1 MIIFERHYIV
11 SAMGIRTDSPYMEK
25 IRITGLYGISA
36 VEWDL
41 HRGVNILS
49 GINGSGKST
58 VLENISNLF
67 HPGTFRFNPNKPV
80 ERIEIRFENGEV
92 LSSDRTTD
100 REYNVDIVSTFDSTL
115 KVLEAVQKLSGNK
128 VRSDLDWELYR
139 LQQRYLSY
147 QLSLG
152 KEAINILLEKGP
164 QQELSK
170 LMERRNRFY
179 DLVDSLFAETG
190 KKIVRESDE
199 LLFRTSRLELS
210 PYQLSSGEK
219 QMLVILTTVLTQNGL
234 PYIML
239 MDEPE
244 ISLHF
249 DWQKQLIHHIMSLNP
264 NLQLLLATHSPAV
277 IMDGWLDKVTDIGD
291 IILPES

>member
-1 MIIFERHYIV
+1 
-11 SAMGIRTDSPYMEK
+11 MGIRTDSPYMEK
-25 IRITGLYGISA
+25 IRITGLYGNSA
-36 VEWDL
+36 AEWRL
-41 HRGVNILS
+41 NRGVNILS

-58 VLENISNLF
+58 VLENLSNLF
-67 HPGTFRFNPNKPV
+67 RPGTFRFNPNKPV
-80 ERIEIRFENGEV
+80 EKIEIFFENGES
-92 LSSDRTTD
+92 LSSDRATD
-100 REYNVDIVSTFDSTL
+100 REYNVDIISTFDSTL
-115 KVLEAVQKLSGNK
+115 KVLEAVQKLSGNQ

-164 QQELSK
+164 RVELSK

-190 KKIVRESDE
+190 KTVVRESDE
-199 LLFRTSRLELS
+199 LRFRTPRLELT

-234 PYIML
+234 PYILL

-249 DWQKQLIHHIMSLNP
+249 DWQKQLIRHIMSLNP

-277 IMDGWLDKVTDIGD
+277 IMDGWLDKVTDISD
-291 IILPES
+291 IVTPEP